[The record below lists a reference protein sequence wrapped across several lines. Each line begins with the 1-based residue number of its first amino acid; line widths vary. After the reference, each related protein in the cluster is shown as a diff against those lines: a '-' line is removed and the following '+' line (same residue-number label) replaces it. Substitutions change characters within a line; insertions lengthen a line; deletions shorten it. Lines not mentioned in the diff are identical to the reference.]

1 MTIMKKR
8 LKTLILAAVC
18 ACMALFCASCASSS
32 QIDDIMKEYPIC
44 VTIDFNGGAVG
55 TETTRRVQAKENSL
69 LLEPN
74 NKESVY
80 KAPEKAGYTLEGYY
94 LGTKDA
100 SGNITFGKKWDFKTD
115 RVTEDITL
123 YVKWQQNVFLVIRFG
138 ENFASEK
145 KIALDEYATEELKLL
160 VESSYAGYTF
170 EGFYYDEAFANPVP
184 AVIDCKNSETDVVIY
199 AKFTKNA

>member
-1 MTIMKKR
+1 M
-8 LKTLILAAVC
+8 
-18 ACMALFCASCASSS
+18 
-32 QIDDIMKEYPIC
+32 
-44 VTIDFNGGAVG
+44 
-55 TETTRRVQAKENSL
+55 
-69 LLEPN
+69 
-74 NKESVY
+74 
-80 KAPEKAGYTLEGYY
+80 
-94 LGTKDA
+94 
-100 SGNITFGKKWDFKTD
+100 
-115 RVTEDITL
+115 TEDITL

-145 KIALDEYATEELKLL
+145 KIALGEYATEELKLL